1 MTMSSF
7 AMNGGSFNG
16 RFSVTPELARDLRRW
31 QIPALLVGIT
41 LLVASAIG
49 AFFQPDEFFRSY
61 LFAYLF
67 WIGIALG
74 SMAIVMTQYLTGGA
88 WGVVTR
94 RTLES
99 AMRTLPLLI
108 VLFVPIVL
116 GIPRLYHWSHPNLVK
131 ADEVMLHRSSYMNED
146 GFVLRAVAY
155 FVIWLIFAYFLNKW
169 SREEDDFGGR
179 RKLLARIS
187 APGLILYVFTVTFS
201 SVDWAESLADHWFS
215 TMWGFLFVAGQGLA
229 ALCFAILVISLLSR
243 RKPMSEALLP
253 SHFLDLGKLT
263 LMFLMLWAYFQFSQL
278 LIVWSGNLSN
288 EIPWYMPR
296 FATTWHGVGSAL
308 IWVQFLV
315 PFLLLL
321 SRPLKRN
328 RWTLCVIVIWL
339 LLMRFVDMF
348 WIVMPQFHLAGFH
361 VSWLNFSVPL
371 ALGGIWVAT
380 FLWQLQKRPLLP
392 LQDPSLE
399 EALHHGE

>member
-1 MTMSSF
+1 MNDP
-7 AMNGGSFNG
+7 AMNGSFA
-16 RFSVTPELARDLRRW
+16 VTPELAHELRRW
-31 QIPALLVGIT
+31 QMPALLVGI
-41 LLVASAIG
+41 LLFIASIIG
-49 AFFQPDEFFRSY
+49 AFFRPDEFFRSY
-61 LFAYLF
+61 LFGYLF
-67 WIGIALG
+67 WIGLALG

-94 RTLES
+94 RTFES
-99 AMRTLPLLI
+99 AMRTLPLLAI
-108 VLFVPIVL
+108 LFVPIAI
-116 GIPRLYHWSHPNLVK
+116 GIPRLYHWAHPNLVQ
-131 ADEVMLHRSSYMNED
+131 ADDILRHRSGYMNTPW
-146 GFVLRAVAY
+146 FIARAVAY
-155 FVIWLIFAYFLNKW
+155 FVIWLIFAYFLNRW
-169 SREEDDFGGR
+169 SGQEDEVGNR
-179 RKLLARIS
+179 QQWLARLS

-229 ALCFAILVISLLSR
+229 AMSFGIIVIALLSR
-243 RKPMSEALLP
+243 RKPMAQALRP
-253 SHFLDLGKLT
+253 SHFLDLGKLV

-308 IWVQFLV
+308 IYVQFVV

-328 RWTLCVIVIWL
+328 RWTLVVIVLWL

-371 ALGGIWVAT
+371 ALGGIWIAT

-399 EALHHGE
+399 QALHHGE

>member
-1 MTMSSF
+1 MSSLP
-7 AMNGGSFNG
+7 MNGPSTNG
-16 RFSVTPELARDLRRW
+16 GFTVTAELAHELRLW
-31 QIPALLVGIT
+31 QMPALIGGI
-41 LLVASAIG
+41 LLLIASIVG
-49 AFFQPDEFFRSY
+49 AFFRPDEFFRSY
-61 LFAYLF
+61 LFGYLF
-67 WIGIALG
+67 WIGLALG

-94 RTLES
+94 RTFES
-99 AMRTLPLLI
+99 ATRTLPLLAL
-108 VLFVPIVL
+108 LFVPIAI
-116 GIPRLYHWSHPNLVK
+116 GIPHLYHWSHPELVR
-131 ADEVMLHRSSYMNED
+131 ADDLLRHRSGYMNVPWFI
-146 GFVLRAVAY
+146 GRAIAY
-155 FVIWLIFAYFLNKW
+155 FVIWLIFAYFLNRW
-169 SREEDDFGGR
+169 SREEDEAGGR
-179 RKLLARIS
+179 QVRLARLS

-229 ALCFAILVISLLSR
+229 AMCFAIVILALLSR
-243 RKPMSEALLP
+243 RKPMADTLRP
-253 SHFLDLGKLT
+253 SHFHDLGKLV

-296 FATTWHGVGSAL
+296 FATTWHGVGAAL
-308 IWVQFLV
+308 IYIQFLV

-328 RWTLCVIVIWL
+328 RWTLSAIVIA
-339 LLMRFVDMF
+339 LLMMRVVDLF
-348 WIVMPQFHLAGFH
+348 WIVMPQFHLDGFH

-371 ALGGIWVAT
+371 GLGGIWIAT

-399 EALHHGE
+399 QALHHGE

>member
-1 MTMSSF
+1 
-7 AMNGGSFNG
+7 MNGPSTNG
-16 RFSVTPELARDLRRW
+16 GFDVTVELAQELRRW
-31 QIPALLVGIT
+31 QMPALIGGI
-41 LLVASAIG
+41 LLLIASIVG
-49 AFFQPDEFFRSY
+49 AFFRPDEFFRSY
-61 LFAYLF
+61 LFGYLF
-67 WIGIALG
+67 WIGLALG

-94 RTLES
+94 RTFES
-99 AMRTLPLLI
+99 ATRTLPLLAL
-108 VLFVPIVL
+108 LFVPIAI
-116 GIPRLYHWSHPNLVK
+116 GIPYLYHWSHPDLVR
-131 ADEVMLHRSSYMNED
+131 ADDILRHRSSYMNVPWFI
-146 GFVLRAVAY
+146 GRAIAY
-155 FVIWLIFAYFLNKW
+155 FVVWLIFAYFLNRW
-169 SREEDDFGGR
+169 SREEDEVGGR
-179 RKLLARIS
+179 QVRLARLS

-229 ALCFAILVISLLSR
+229 AMCFAIVIIALLSR
-243 RKPMSEALLP
+243 REPMADALRP
-253 SHFLDLGKLT
+253 SHFHDLGKLV

-296 FATTWHGVGSAL
+296 FATTWHGVGAAL
-308 IWVQFLV
+308 IYVQFLV

-328 RWTLCVIVIWL
+328 RWTLSAIVIAL
-339 LLMRFVDMF
+339 LMMRFVDLF
-348 WIVMPQFHLAGFH
+348 WIVMPQFHLDGFH

-371 ALGGIWVAT
+371 GLGGIWIAT

-392 LQDPSLE
+392 LRDPTLE
-399 EALHHGE
+399 QALHHGE

>member
-1 MTMSSF
+1 MSSLP
-7 AMNGGSFNG
+7 MNGPSTNG
-16 RFSVTPELARDLRRW
+16 GFTVTAELAHELRLW
-31 QIPALLVGIT
+31 QMPALIGGI
-41 LLVASAIG
+41 LLLIASIVG
-49 AFFQPDEFFRSY
+49 AFFRPDEFFRSY
-61 LFAYLF
+61 LFGYLF
-67 WIGIALG
+67 WIGLALG

-94 RTLES
+94 RTFES
-99 AMRTLPLLI
+99 ATRTLPLLAL
-108 VLFVPIVL
+108 LFVPIAI
-116 GIPRLYHWSHPNLVK
+116 GIPHLYHWSHPELVR
-131 ADEVMLHRSSYMNED
+131 ADDLLRHRSGYMNVPWFI
-146 GFVLRAVAY
+146 GRAIAY
-155 FVIWLIFAYFLNKW
+155 FVIWLIFAYFLNRW
-169 SREEDDFGGR
+169 SREEDEAGGR
-179 RKLLARIS
+179 QVRLARLS

-229 ALCFAILVISLLSR
+229 AMCFAIVILALLSR
-243 RKPMSEALLP
+243 RKPMADTLRP
-253 SHFLDLGKLT
+253 SHFHDLGKLV

-296 FATTWHGVGSAL
+296 FATTWHGVGAAL
-308 IWVQFLV
+308 IYIQFLV

-328 RWTLCVIVIWL
+328 RWTLSAIVIA
-339 LLMRFVDMF
+339 LLMMRVVDLF
-348 WIVMPQFHLAGFH
+348 WIVMPQFHLDGFH

-371 ALGGIWVAT
+371 GLGGIWIAT

-392 LQDPSLE
+392 LQDPSLGQ
-399 EALHHGE
+399 ALHHGE

>member
-1 MTMSSF
+1 MSSVPINGPST
-7 AMNGGSFNG
+7 NGGFT
-16 RFSVTPELARDLRRW
+16 VTAELAHELRRW
-31 QIPALLVGIT
+31 QMPALIGGIL
-41 LLVASAIG
+41 LLVASIVG
-49 AFFQPDEFFRSY
+49 AFFRPDEFFRSY
-61 LFAYLF
+61 LFGYLF
-67 WIGIALG
+67 WIGLALG

-94 RTLES
+94 RTFES
-99 AMRTLPLLI
+99 ATRTLPLLAL
-108 VLFVPIVL
+108 LFVPIAI
-116 GIPRLYHWSHPNLVK
+116 GIPYLYHWSHPDLVR
-131 ADEVMLHRSSYMNED
+131 ADDILRHRSGYMNVPW
-146 GFVLRAVAY
+146 FVGRAVAY
-155 FVIWLIFAYFLNKW
+155 FLIWLTFAYFLNRW
-169 SREEDDFGGR
+169 SREEDETGGGQLR
-179 RKLLARIS
+179 LARLS

-229 ALCFAILVISLLSR
+229 AMCFAIVIIALLSR
-243 RKPMSEALLP
+243 RKPMADALRP
-253 SHFLDLGKLT
+253 SHFHDLGKLV

-296 FATTWHGVGSAL
+296 FATTWHGVGAAL
-308 IWVQFLV
+308 IYVQFLV

-328 RWTLCVIVIWL
+328 RWTLSAIVIA
-339 LLMRFVDMF
+339 LLMMRVVDLF
-348 WIVMPQFHLAGFH
+348 WIVMPQFHLDGFH

-371 ALGGIWVAT
+371 GLGGIWIAT

-392 LQDPSLE
+392 LQDPSLDQ
-399 EALHHGE
+399 ALHHGE

>member
-1 MTMSSF
+1 MSSLP
-7 AMNGGSFNG
+7 MNGPSTNG
-16 RFSVTPELARDLRRW
+16 GFTVTAELAHELRLW
-31 QIPALLVGIT
+31 QMPALIGGI
-41 LLVASAIG
+41 LLLIASIVG
-49 AFFQPDEFFRSY
+49 AFFRPDEFFRSY
-61 LFAYLF
+61 LFGYLF
-67 WIGIALG
+67 WIGLALG

-94 RTLES
+94 RTFES
-99 AMRTLPLLI
+99 ATRTLPLLAL
-108 VLFVPIVL
+108 LFVPIAI
-116 GIPRLYHWSHPNLVK
+116 GIPHLYHWSHPDLVR
-131 ADEVMLHRSSYMNED
+131 ADDILRHRSAYMNVPWFI
-146 GFVLRAVAY
+146 GRAIAC
-155 FVIWLIFAYFLNKW
+155 FVIWLIFAYFLNRW
-169 SREEDDFGGR
+169 SREEDETGGR
-179 RKLLARIS
+179 QVRLARLS

-229 ALCFAILVISLLSR
+229 AMCFAIVILALLSR
-243 RKPMSEALLP
+243 RKPMADTLRP
-253 SHFLDLGKLT
+253 SHFHDLGKLV

-296 FATTWHGVGSAL
+296 FATTWHGVGAAL
-308 IWVQFLV
+308 IYIQFLV

-328 RWTLCVIVIWL
+328 RWTLSAIVIA
-339 LLMRFVDMF
+339 LLMMRVVDLF
-348 WIVMPQFHLAGFH
+348 WIVMPQFHLDGFH

-371 ALGGIWVAT
+371 GLGGIWIAT

-399 EALHHGE
+399 QALHHGE